1 MNTNINLVKAALDKV
16 QTNIDAGAAA
26 ARDEMMAAMIQL
38 GQEEIKG
45 KRVPGETATPDEPPM
60 NRTGDLRRSITGQ
73 KFQEGFAR
81 DSAVVGPQTIYA
93 RAVELGGAKNWRQG
107 LKFPYMAPAYKKF
120 LDNDLVTQIFLKHL
134 GG

>member
-1 MNTNINLVKAALDKV
+1 MNNNISLVKAAIDKV
-16 QTNIDAGAAA
+16 QGEIDARAMA

-45 KRVPGETATPDEPPM
+45 RRAPGEKATPDAPPM

-73 KFQEGFAR
+73 KFREGFASY
-81 DSAVVGPQTIYA
+81 SAVVGPQTVYA
-93 RAVELGGAKNWRQG
+93 RAVELGGAKNWPAG

-120 LDNDLVTQIFLKHL
+120 LDSDLVGQIFRKHL

>member
-1 MNTNINLVKAALDKV
+1 MNNNLSLVKAAIVKV
-16 QTNIDAGAAA
+16 QGEIDARAMA
-26 ARDEMMAAMIQL
+26 ARDEMMTAMIQL

-45 KRVPGETATPDEPPM
+45 QRPKGQKATPDAPPM

-73 KFQEGFAR
+73 KFREGFASY
-81 DSAVVGPQTIYA
+81 SAVVGPQTVYA
-93 RAVELGGAKNWRQG
+93 RAVELGGAPNWPTG

-120 LDNDLVTQIFLKHL
+120 LDNDLVTQIFRKHL